1 MPRLIL
7 FAAVLLTVAGCTPQL
22 AEFEVQRPARLSVPR
37 AVQKVF
43 IRQDLVE
50 ATNDRLGLKAQVL
63 QELAKQ
69 LNQLG
74 RFRVQVVDTLQD
86 DAFDPNR
93 ETVAVIQGE
102 VVSGSELDTG
112 QFTDVATCTRGI
124 AGRASTLVA
133 AASASEVVTAD
144 QLVGFCRRGEFKSDL
159 VEGALGMALMQA
171 GAGGLPPKNQVVRV
185 YDYRNVTLFAQVN
198 FSFTLLGTE
207 RETLAFR
214 ADAASYGRQVVDP
227 KSFRHVKETHLV
239 SLTLGQLVSNL
250 GAPVFPNPDP
260 LASDSNPRQ
269 VFYNAPTLP
278 EPGPNDLPREEQ
290 GRLVKTLI
298 DRSLESFIQT
308 VSPYKVT
315 VKAEVSTSG
324 NSRAAEL
331 LQSGRPVEA
340 RKVLEGIQ
348 AERREAA
355 DWYHLGLAY
364 EASAVTLEDYEDA
377 RRFYLSA
384 LQKESG
390 NALYALGVGRTERVL
405 QEARRLQQ
413 QLSDRQ

>member
-1 MPRLIL
+1 MPRLFL
-7 FAAVLLTVAGCTPQL
+7 FAVALLTLVGCTPKL

-37 AVQKVF
+37 EVQKVF

-50 ATNDRLGLKAQVL
+50 ATNDRLGLKGQVL
-63 QELAKQ
+63 QALAQQ
-69 LNQLG
+69 LNELG
-74 RFRVQVVDTLQD
+74 RFRVQVVDTLQE
-86 DAFDPNR
+86 DAFDPNT
-93 ETVAVIQGE
+93 ETIAVIQGE

-112 QFTDVATCTRGI
+112 QFTDIATCTRGI

-144 QLVGFCRRGEFKSDL
+144 QLVGFCRRGDVKSDL

-198 FSFTLLGTE
+198 FSFTLLGNQ

-227 KSFRHVKETHLV
+227 KSFRHVKETHLI
-239 SLTLGQLVSNL
+239 SLTLGQLVANM

-269 VFYNAPTLP
+269 VFYSSPLLP
-278 EPGPNDLPREEQ
+278 EPGPSDLPGSERNQ
-290 GRLVKTLI
+290 LVKTLI

-315 VKAEVSTSG
+315 VQAEVGSG
-324 NSRAAEL
+324 GNARAAEL
-331 LQSGRPVEA
+331 LQSGRPLEA
-340 RKVLEGIQ
+340 RKVLEGIR
-348 AERREAA
+348 AGSREAA

-377 RRFYLSA
+377 RRFHLSA
-384 LQKESG
+384 LEQESG
-390 NALYALGVGRTERVL
+390 NALYARGVGRTERVL

-413 QLSDRQ
+413 QLLDRQ